1 MPRRP
6 TAPAVNAYPS
16 DHTKDSRL
24 AAGRHRQRI
33 VLWLLAGLASHGLA
47 LAEATTPLSASWRLT
62 DETWE
67 LPGGE
72 TMGMVGGNVLLEVR
86 PGLKLGVGSYGAV
99 RGNRGG
105 FITLGLAAEGRWPL
119 SADWAAEAGAFVG
132 GGGGRGGATLA
143 GGGLMLRSHLGL
155 SYSLQ
160 SWGHRSGRLSLGL
173 SQVDFPSG
181 VIRSR
186 QPYLAYEHDF
196 NSPVYSGWSRPRS
209 SGEGGKAEP
218 AATRAQSFAL
228 TARHY
233 RIPGGVRQDNGAA
246 QHPTME
252 LLGAQW
258 TSQIGQ
264 DTELRV
270 QADGA
275 MGGRSTGY
283 MQILL
288 GLGQRW
294 AIADGTTLKV
304 QAAAGPA
311 GGGSVDTGGGLLLEA
326 GVALEHALTRQLA
339 LEWGLS
345 RLQAPSR
352 SFKAN
357 SLDVRLVH
365 HFELPDGRVPRSSAS
380 LSRFEH
386 RPLRAR
392 LLQQRYQGS
401 TADWRNRPE
410 LAVDNLGIA
419 LDHFLTEPG
428 GDRQAFLTGQG
439 LAAYSGQAGAY
450 MTGLFGAGLQQGL
463 SERWFAEVEGLV
475 GAAGGGGLATGSG
488 LVVQANASVGYRL
501 SPSLSVMLSAGRMA
515 APNGP
520 FKAKVAGLG
529 LAWQFT
535 GLTQR

>member
-1 MPRRP
+1 MP
-6 TAPAVNAYPS
+6 TAPSHRPNVAP
-16 DHTKDSRL
+16 
-24 AAGRHRQRI
+24 AAGCRGPRI
-33 VLWLLAGLASHGLA
+33 ALLALACLTGPGLA
-47 LAEATTPLSASWRLT
+47 LAEASAPWTASSWRLT
-62 DETWE
+62 DETWK
-67 LPGGE
+67 LPDGE
-72 TMGMVGGNVLLEVR
+72 TMGMVGGNVLLQVR

-119 SADWAAEAGAFVG
+119 STDWAVEVGGFVG

-160 SWGHRSGRLSLGL
+160 SWGHPGGRLGLGV

-196 NSPVYSGWSRPRS
+196 NSPVFSGWSRPQS
-209 SGEGGKAEP
+209 SAAGPAEP

-233 RIPGGVRQDNGAA
+233 RIPSGVRQDSGGS

-258 TSQIGQ
+258 TSQVGENI
-264 DTELRV
+264 EMRI

-294 AIADGTTLKV
+294 TLANGTTVKL

-311 GGGSVDTGGGLLLEA
+311 GGGGVDTGGGLLLEA
-326 GVALEHALTRQLA
+326 GVALAHQVNRQLA
-339 LEWGLS
+339 FEWGLS

-352 SFKAN
+352 SFKAS
-357 SLDVRLVH
+357 SLDLRLVH
-365 HFELPDGRVPRSSAS
+365 HFDLPDGRVPEAS
-380 LSRFEH
+380 LASFEH
-386 RPLRAR
+386 RPLRVR

-401 TADWRNRPE
+401 SPNWRSQPA

-428 GDRQAFLTGQG
+428 SDRLAYLTGQG
-439 LAAYSGQAGAY
+439 LAAYGGQAGAY
-450 MTGLFGAGLQQGL
+450 MTGLLGAGLQQSLG
-463 SERWFAEVEGLV
+463 ERWFIEVEGLV

-488 LVVQANASVGYRL
+488 LVVQANASAGYRL
-501 SPSLSVMLSAGRMA
+501 SPSLSVLLSAGRMA

-520 FKAKVAGLG
+520 FKAQVAGLG

-535 GLTQR
+535 GLTRP